1 MTINEFFSVRGNWQ
15 QNAPFVKEVAVIL
28 VNLYLSIKFKKKGTN
43 MKNILVALTLMI
55 FSTSAFA
62 GSCPM
67 MAGKVKSKIEQ
78 AQKLHDA
85 GVKAHS
91 DGSHG
96 KSEELL
102 NEALDLFKS

>member
-1 MTINEFFSVRGNWQ
+1 
-15 QNAPFVKEVAVIL
+15 
-28 VNLYLSIKFKKKGTN
+28 
-43 MKNILVALTLMI
+43 MKNILLVLTLVV
-55 FSTSAFA
+55 FSSSAFA

-85 GVKAHS
+85 GIKAHS
-91 DGSHG
+91 NGDHG

-102 NEALDLFKS
+102 NKALNLFKS

>member
-1 MTINEFFSVRGNWQ
+1 M
-15 QNAPFVKEVAVIL
+15 KKIL
-28 VNLYLSIKFKKKGTN
+28 
-43 MKNILVALTLMI
+43 LVLTMLV
-55 FSTSAFA
+55 FSTSTFA

-67 MAGKVKSKIEQ
+67 MSGKVKSKIEQ

-85 GVKAHS
+85 GIKAHS
-91 DGSHG
+91 DGDHS